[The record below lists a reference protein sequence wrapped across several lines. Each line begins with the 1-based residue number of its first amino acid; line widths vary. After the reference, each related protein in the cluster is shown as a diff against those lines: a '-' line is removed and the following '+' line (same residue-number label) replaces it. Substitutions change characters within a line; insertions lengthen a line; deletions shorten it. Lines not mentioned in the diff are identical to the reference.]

1 MGKYATKGTSEDGN
15 EIWLAN
21 DGKEYKTRAGAWKRS
36 KTLEEQEAVEGESN
50 GFVAEE
56 PTVEATVEPEVVV
69 EEAAS
74 PDTAWVTF
82 DDYDVED
89 TEPIPNLLKKI
100 RPASKPRGKMSKKE
114 IEAARATNTAILK
127 IGYRTG
133 DYALTKYRRMMLEDP
148 EATPIVHT
156 ETDYDWISNITE
168 EALAD
173 NGISIGMAVGPTQ
186 VAVVAN
192 GYWFGAPI
200 VRINAESDKSPFKG
214 ATGGRIGRLLE
225 RMPIIGKWLKSR
237 SQPEYTIN
245 DFGGP
250 SNENE
255 S

>member
-36 KTLEEQEAVEGESN
+36 KTLEEKEAVEAESN

-74 PDTAWVTF
+74 PDTAWVTY
-82 DDYDVED
+82 DDYDIED
-89 TEPIPNLLKKI
+89 TAEVIPSPLKKI
-100 RPASKPRGKMSKKE
+100 RPASKSRSKMTKKE

-225 RMPIIGKWLKSR
+225 RMPVVGKWIKNR
-237 SQPEYTIN
+237 RQPEMTIE
-245 DFGGP
+245 DFTGDV
-250 SNENE
+250 E
-255 S
+255 

>member
-1 MGKYATKGTSEDGN
+1 MGKYATKGTSPDG
-15 EIWLAN
+15 EEVWLAN

-36 KTLEEQEAVEGESN
+36 KTLEEKEAVETESN
-50 GFVAEE
+50 GFIVEE
-56 PTVEATVEPEVVV
+56 PKVEPTVEPEVVV
-69 EEAAS
+69 DETAI
-74 PDTAWVTF
+74 PDTSWVTF
-82 DDYDVED
+82 DDYDTDDNAEI
-89 TEPIPNLLKKI
+89 IPSQLKKI
-100 RPASKPRGKMSKKE
+100 RPASRSRGKMTKKE

-214 ATGGRIGRLLE
+214 VTGGRIGRLVE
-225 RMPIIGKWLKSR
+225 RLPIIGKWLKNR
-237 SQPEYTIN
+237 RVPEYTMD
-245 DFGGP
+245 DFTGDV
-250 SNENE
+250 E
-255 S
+255 

>member
-15 EIWLAN
+15 EVWLAN

-36 KTLEEQEAVEGESN
+36 KTLEEQEAVENESN

-74 PDTAWVTF
+74 PDTAWVTY
-82 DDYDVED
+82 DDYDIED
-89 TEPIPNLLKKI
+89 TAEVIPSPLKKI

-225 RMPIIGKWLKSR
+225 RMPVMGKWIKNR
-237 SQPEYTIN
+237 RQPEITIE
-245 DFGGP
+245 DFTGDV
-250 SNENE
+250 E
-255 S
+255 

>member
-1 MGKYATKGTSEDGN
+1 MGKYATKGSNDEG
-15 EIWLAN
+15 EEVWLAN

-36 KTLEEQEAVEGESN
+36 KTLEEKEAVETESN
-50 GFVAEE
+50 GFVVEE
-56 PTVEATVEPEVVV
+56 PKVEPTVEPEVVV
-69 EEAAS
+69 DETAT
-74 PDTAWVTF
+74 PDTSWVTY
-82 DDYDVED
+82 DDYDIED
-89 TEPIPNLLKKI
+89 TAEVIPSPLKKI
-100 RPASKPRGKMSKKE
+100 RPASRSRGKMTKKE

-148 EATPIVHT
+148 EATAIVHT

-214 ATGGRIGRLLE
+214 VTGGRIGRLVE
-225 RMPIIGKWLKSR
+225 RLPIIGKWVKSR
-237 SQPEYTIN
+237 RQPEYTMD
-245 DFGGP
+245 DFAGEQ
-250 SNENE
+250 NE
-255 S
+255 

>member
-36 KTLEEQEAVEGESN
+36 KTLEEKEAVEAESN

-74 PDTAWVTF
+74 PDTAWVTY
-82 DDYDVED
+82 DDYDIED
-89 TEPIPNLLKKI
+89 TAEVIPSPLKKI
-100 RPASKPRGKMSKKE
+100 RPASKPRGKMTKKE

-225 RMPIIGKWLKSR
+225 RMPVVGKWIKNR
-237 SQPEYTIN
+237 RQPEMTIE
-245 DFGGP
+245 DFTGDV
-250 SNENE
+250 E
-255 S
+255 

>member
-1 MGKYATKGTSEDGN
+1 MGQYATKGTNDDGD
-15 EIWLAN
+15 EIWLAS
-21 DGKEYKTRAGAWKRS
+21 DGRAYKTRAGAWKRS
-36 KTLEEQEAVEGESN
+36 KGLEEKEAIESESN
-50 GFVAEE
+50 GMVAEE
-56 PTVEATVEPEVVV
+56 PPVEVTVEPEVVV
-69 EEAAS
+69 DEAATS
-74 PDTAWVTF
+74 DTSWVTF
-82 DDYDVED
+82 ADYDGADEAED
-89 TEPIPNLLKKI
+89 IPAVLKKI
-100 RPASKPRGKMSKKE
+100 RPASKPRGKMTKKE

-148 EATPIVHT
+148 EATAIVHT

-214 ATGGRIGRLLE
+214 VNGGRIGRLLE
-225 RMPIIGKWLKSR
+225 RMPIIGKMIKKR
-237 SQPEYTIN
+237 RQPEYTIE
-245 DFGGP
+245 DFSGDV
-250 SNENE
+250 E
-255 S
+255 

>member
-1 MGKYATKGTSEDGN
+1 MGKYATKGTGEDGN

-36 KTLEEQEAVEGESN
+36 KTLEEQEAVENESN

-74 PDTAWVTF
+74 PDTSWVTF
-82 DDYDVED
+82 ADYDSED
-89 TEPIPNLLKKI
+89 EAEDIPAVLKKI

-148 EATPIVHT
+148 EATAIVHT

-225 RMPIIGKWLKSR
+225 RMPVVGKWIKNR
-237 SQPEYTIN
+237 RQPEITIE
-245 DFGGP
+245 DFTGDV
-250 SNENE
+250 E
-255 S
+255 

>member
-1 MGKYATKGTSEDGN
+1 MGQYATKGTNDDGD
-15 EIWLAN
+15 EIWLAS
-21 DGKEYKTRAGAWKRS
+21 DGREYKTRAGAWKRS
-36 KTLEEQEAVEGESN
+36 KGLEEKEAIESESN
-50 GFVAEE
+50 GMVAEE
-56 PTVEATVEPEVVV
+56 PPVEVTVEPEVVV
-69 EEAAS
+69 DEAATS
-74 PDTAWVTF
+74 DTSWGTF
-82 DDYDVED
+82 DDYDTGDVA
-89 TEPIPNLLKKI
+89 EPIPAVLKKI
-100 RPASKPRGKMSKKE
+100 RPASKPRGKMTKKE

-148 EATPIVHT
+148 EATAIVHT

-173 NGISIGMAVGPTQ
+173 HGLSIGMAVGPTQ

-225 RMPIIGKWLKSR
+225 RMPVVGKWIKNR
-237 SQPEYTIN
+237 RQPEMTIE
-245 DFGGP
+245 DFTGDV
-250 SNENE
+250 E
-255 S
+255 

>member
-36 KTLEEQEAVEGESN
+36 KTLEEQEAVENESN

-74 PDTAWVTF
+74 PDTAWVTY
-82 DDYDVED
+82 DDYDIED
-89 TEPIPNLLKKI
+89 TAEVIPSPLKKI
-100 RPASKPRGKMSKKE
+100 RPASKPRGKMTKKE

-148 EATPIVHT
+148 EATAIVHT

-225 RMPIIGKWLKSR
+225 RMPVVGKWIKNR
-237 SQPEYTIN
+237 RQPEMTIE
-245 DFGGP
+245 DFTGDV
-250 SNENE
+250 E
-255 S
+255 

>member
-15 EIWLAN
+15 EIWFAN

-74 PDTAWVTF
+74 PDTAWVTY
-82 DDYDVED
+82 DDYDIED
-89 TEPIPNLLKKI
+89 TAEVIPSPLKKI

-225 RMPIIGKWLKSR
+225 RMPVVGKWIKNR
-237 SQPEYTIN
+237 RQPEITIE
-245 DFGGP
+245 DFTGDV
-250 SNENE
+250 E
-255 S
+255 

>member
-1 MGKYATKGTSEDGN
+1 MGKYATKGTNDDG
-15 EIWLAN
+15 EEVWLAN

-36 KTLEEQEAVEGESN
+36 KTLEEKDAVETESN
-50 GFVAEE
+50 GFVVEE
-56 PTVEATVEPEVVV
+56 PPVEPTVEPEVVV
-69 EEAAS
+69 DETATT
-74 PDTAWVTF
+74 DTSWVTY
-82 DDYDVED
+82 DDYDIED
-89 TEPIPNLLKKI
+89 TADVFPSPLMII
-100 RPASKPRGKMSKKE
+100 RPAARSRGKMTKKE

-168 EALAD
+168 EALAE

-214 ATGGRIGRLLE
+214 VNGGRIGRLLE
-225 RMPIIGKWLKSR
+225 RMPIIGKWSKNRRL
-237 SQPEYTIN
+237 PEYTIDDFAGCEN
-245 DFGGP
+245 DA
-250 SNENE
+250 
-255 S
+255 

>member
-1 MGKYATKGTSEDGN
+1 MGKYATKGTSDEG
-15 EIWLAN
+15 EEVWLAN

-36 KTLEEQEAVEGESN
+36 KTLEEKEAVETESN
-50 GFVAEE
+50 GFIVEE
-56 PTVEATVEPEVVV
+56 PKVEPTVEPEVVV
-69 EEAAS
+69 DETAT
-74 PDTAWVTF
+74 PDTSWVTY
-82 DDYDVED
+82 DDYDIED
-89 TEPIPNLLKKI
+89 TAEVIPSPLKKI
-100 RPASKPRGKMSKKE
+100 RPASRSRGKMTKKE

-214 ATGGRIGRLLE
+214 VTGGRIGRLVE
-225 RMPIIGKWLKSR
+225 RLPIIGKWIKSR
-237 SQPEYTIN
+237 RQPEYTID
-245 DFGGP
+245 DFAGDV
-250 SNENE
+250 E
-255 S
+255 

>member
-1 MGKYATKGTSEDGN
+1 MGKYATKGTSDEGH
-15 EIWLAN
+15 EVWLAN

-36 KTLEEQEAVEGESN
+36 KTLEEKEAVEAESN
-50 GFVAEE
+50 GFVVEE
-56 PTVEATVEPEVVV
+56 PPVEPMVEPEVVV
-69 EEAAS
+69 DETAS
-74 PDTAWVTF
+74 PDTSWVTY
-82 DDYDVED
+82 DDYDIED
-89 TEPIPNLLKKI
+89 TAEVIPSPLKKI
-100 RPASKPRGKMSKKE
+100 RPASRSRGKMSKKE

-133 DYALTKYRRMMLEDP
+133 DYGLTKYRRMMLEDP

-186 VAVVAN
+186 VALVAN

-225 RMPIIGKWLKSR
+225 RMPVVGKWIKNR
-237 SQPEYTIN
+237 RQPEMTIE
-245 DFGGP
+245 DFTGGV
-250 SNENE
+250 E
-255 S
+255 

>member
-36 KTLEEQEAVEGESN
+36 KTLEEQEAVENESN

-74 PDTAWVTF
+74 PDTAWVTY
-82 DDYDVED
+82 DDYDIED
-89 TEPIPNLLKKI
+89 TAEVIPSPLKKI

-148 EATPIVHT
+148 EATAIVHT

-225 RMPIIGKWLKSR
+225 RMPVVGKWIKNR
-237 SQPEYTIN
+237 RQPEMTIE
-245 DFGGP
+245 DFTGDV
-250 SNENE
+250 E
-255 S
+255 

>member
-36 KTLEEQEAVEGESN
+36 KTLEEKEAVEAESN

-74 PDTAWVTF
+74 PDTAWVTY
-82 DDYDVED
+82 DDYDIED
-89 TEPIPNLLKKI
+89 TAEVIPSPLKKI
-100 RPASKPRGKMSKKE
+100 RPASKPRGKMTKKE

-148 EATPIVHT
+148 EATAIVHT

-225 RMPIIGKWLKSR
+225 RMPVVGKWIKNR
-237 SQPEYTIN
+237 RQPEMTIE
-245 DFGGP
+245 DFTGDV
-250 SNENE
+250 E
-255 S
+255 

>member
-36 KTLEEQEAVEGESN
+36 KTLEEKEAVEAESN

-74 PDTAWVTF
+74 PDTAWVTY
-82 DDYDVED
+82 DDYDIED
-89 TEPIPNLLKKI
+89 TAEVIPSPLKKI
-100 RPASKPRGKMSKKE
+100 RPASKPRGKMTKKE

-148 EATPIVHT
+148 EATAIVHT

-225 RMPIIGKWLKSR
+225 RMPVVGKWIKNR
-237 SQPEYTIN
+237 RQPEITIE
-245 DFGGP
+245 DFTGEQ
-250 SNENE
+250 NE
-255 S
+255 

>member
-36 KTLEEQEAVEGESN
+36 KTLEEKEAVEAESN

-74 PDTAWVTF
+74 PDTAWVTY
-82 DDYDVED
+82 DDYDIED
-89 TEPIPNLLKKI
+89 TAEVIPSPLKKI

-148 EATPIVHT
+148 EATAIVHT

-225 RMPIIGKWLKSR
+225 RMPVVGKWIKNR
-237 SQPEYTIN
+237 RQPEMTIE
-245 DFGGP
+245 DFTGDV
-250 SNENE
+250 E
-255 S
+255 

>member
-1 MGKYATKGTSEDGN
+1 MGKYATKGTSDEGD
-15 EIWLAN
+15 EVWLAN

-36 KTLEEQEAVEGESN
+36 KTLEEKEAVETESN
-50 GFVAEE
+50 GFVVEE
-56 PTVEATVEPEVVV
+56 PKVEPTVEPEVVV
-69 EEAAS
+69 DETAT
-74 PDTAWVTF
+74 PDTSWVTY
-82 DDYDVED
+82 DDYDIED
-89 TEPIPNLLKKI
+89 TAEVIPSPLKKI
-100 RPASKPRGKMSKKE
+100 RPASRSRGKMTKKE

-148 EATPIVHT
+148 EATAIVHT

-214 ATGGRIGRLLE
+214 VTGGRIGRLVE
-225 RMPIIGKWLKSR
+225 RLPVIGKWIKNR
-237 SQPEYTIN
+237 RQPEYTIE
-245 DFGGP
+245 DFSGDA
-250 SNENE
+250 E
-255 S
+255 

>member
-1 MGKYATKGTSEDGN
+1 MGKYATKGTSDEGD
-15 EIWLAN
+15 EVWLAN

-36 KTLEEQEAVEGESN
+36 KTLEEKEAVETESN
-50 GFVAEE
+50 GFIVEE
-56 PTVEATVEPEVVV
+56 PKVEPTVEPEVVV
-69 EEAAS
+69 DETAT
-74 PDTAWVTF
+74 PDTSWVTY
-82 DDYDVED
+82 DDYDIED
-89 TEPIPNLLKKI
+89 TAEVIPSPLKKI
-100 RPASKPRGKMSKKE
+100 RPASRSRGKMTKKE

-148 EATPIVHT
+148 EATAIVHT

-214 ATGGRIGRLLE
+214 VTGGRIGRLVE
-225 RMPIIGKWLKSR
+225 RLPIIGKWVKSR
-237 SQPEYTIN
+237 RQPEYTMD
-245 DFGGP
+245 DFAGEQ
-250 SNENE
+250 NE
-255 S
+255 

>member
-15 EIWLAN
+15 EVWLAN

-36 KTLEEQEAVEGESN
+36 KTLEEQEAVENESN

-69 EEAAS
+69 DETAS
-74 PDTAWVTF
+74 PDTAWVTY
-82 DDYDVED
+82 DDYDIED
-89 TEPIPNLLKKI
+89 TAEVIPSPLKKI

-225 RMPIIGKWLKSR
+225 RMPVMGKWIKNR
-237 SQPEYTIN
+237 RQPEITIE
-245 DFGGP
+245 DFTGDV
-250 SNENE
+250 E
-255 S
+255 

>member
-15 EIWLAN
+15 EVWLSN

>member
-1 MGKYATKGTSEDGN
+1 MGKYATKGTNDDG
-15 EIWLAN
+15 EEVWLAN

-36 KTLEEQEAVEGESN
+36 KTLEEKDAVETESN
-50 GFVAEE
+50 GFVVEE
-56 PTVEATVEPEVVV
+56 PPVEPTVEPEVVV
-69 EEAAS
+69 DETATT
-74 PDTAWVTF
+74 DTSWVTY
-82 DDYDVED
+82 DDYDIED
-89 TEPIPNLLKKI
+89 TAEVIPSPLKKI
-100 RPASKPRGKMSKKE
+100 RPASRSRGKMTKKE

-168 EALAD
+168 EALAE

-214 ATGGRIGRLLE
+214 VNGGRIGRLLE
-225 RMPIIGKWLKSR
+225 RMPIIGKMIKKR
-237 SQPEYTIN
+237 RQPEMTIE
-245 DFGGP
+245 DFTGDI
-250 SNENE
+250 E
-255 S
+255 

>member
-36 KTLEEQEAVEGESN
+36 KTLEEQEAVENESN

-74 PDTAWVTF
+74 PDTAWVTY
-82 DDYDVED
+82 DDYDIED
-89 TEPIPNLLKKI
+89 TAEVIPSPLKKI
-100 RPASKPRGKMSKKE
+100 RPASKPRGKMTKKE

-148 EATPIVHT
+148 EATAIVHT

-214 ATGGRIGRLLE
+214 VNGGRIGRLVE
-225 RMPIIGKWLKSR
+225 RLPIIGRWLKNR
-237 SQPEYTIN
+237 RVPEYTID
-245 DFGGP
+245 DFAGEQ
-250 SNENE
+250 NE
-255 S
+255 

>member
-36 KTLEEQEAVEGESN
+36 KTLEEQEAVENESN

-74 PDTAWVTF
+74 PDTSWVTF

-89 TEPIPNLLKKI
+89 TEPIPAVLKKI

-148 EATPIVHT
+148 EATAIVHT

-225 RMPIIGKWLKSR
+225 RMPVVGKWIKNR
-237 SQPEYTIN
+237 RQPEITIE
-245 DFGGP
+245 DFTGDV
-250 SNENE
+250 E
-255 S
+255 

>member
-15 EIWLAN
+15 EVWLAN

-36 KTLEEQEAVEGESN
+36 KTLEEQAAVENESN

-56 PTVEATVEPEVVV
+56 PTFEATVEPEVVV
-69 EEAAS
+69 DETAS
-74 PDTAWVTF
+74 PDTAWVTY
-82 DDYDVED
+82 DDYDIED
-89 TEPIPNLLKKI
+89 TAEVIPSPLKKI

-225 RMPIIGKWLKSR
+225 RMPVMGKWIKNR
-237 SQPEYTIN
+237 RQPEITIE
-245 DFGGP
+245 DFTGDV
-250 SNENE
+250 E
-255 S
+255 

>member
-15 EIWLAN
+15 EVWLAN

-36 KTLEEQEAVEGESN
+36 KTLEEQEAVENEPN

-69 EEAAS
+69 DETAS
-74 PDTAWVTF
+74 PDTAWVTY
-82 DDYDVED
+82 DDYDIED
-89 TEPIPNLLKKI
+89 TAEVIPSPLKKI

-225 RMPIIGKWLKSR
+225 RMPVMGKWIKNR
-237 SQPEYTIN
+237 RQPEITIE
-245 DFGGP
+245 DFTGDV
-250 SNENE
+250 E
-255 S
+255 

>member
-36 KTLEEQEAVEGESN
+36 KTLEEKEAVEAESN

-74 PDTAWVTF
+74 PDTAWVTY
-82 DDYDVED
+82 DDYDIED
-89 TEPIPNLLKKI
+89 TAEVIPSPLKKI
-100 RPASKPRGKMSKKE
+100 RPASKPRGKMTKKE

-148 EATPIVHT
+148 EATAIVHT

-225 RMPIIGKWLKSR
+225 RMPVVGKWIKNR
-237 SQPEYTIN
+237 RQPEITIE
-245 DFGGP
+245 DFTGDV
-250 SNENE
+250 E
-255 S
+255 

>member
-15 EIWLAN
+15 EMWLAN

-36 KTLEEQEAVEGESN
+36 KTLEEQEAVENESN

-74 PDTAWVTF
+74 PDTAWVTY
-82 DDYDVED
+82 DDYDIED
-89 TEPIPNLLKKI
+89 TAEVIPSPLKKI

-225 RMPIIGKWLKSR
+225 RMPVVGKWIKNR
-237 SQPEYTIN
+237 RQPEMTIE
-245 DFGGP
+245 DFTGDV
-250 SNENE
+250 E
-255 S
+255 

>member
-1 MGKYATKGTSEDGN
+1 MGKYATKGPSEDGN
-15 EIWLAN
+15 EVWLAN

-36 KTLEEQEAVEGESN
+36 KTLEEQEAVENESN

-56 PTVEATVEPEVVV
+56 PTVEATVAPEVVV
-69 EEAAS
+69 DETAS
-74 PDTAWVTF
+74 PDTAWVTY
-82 DDYDVED
+82 DDYDIED
-89 TEPIPNLLKKI
+89 TAEVIPSPLKKI

-225 RMPIIGKWLKSR
+225 RMPVMGKWIKNR
-237 SQPEYTIN
+237 RQPEITIE
-245 DFGGP
+245 DFTGDV
-250 SNENE
+250 E
-255 S
+255 

>member
-36 KTLEEQEAVEGESN
+36 KTLEEKEAVEAESN

-56 PTVEATVEPEVVV
+56 PTGEATVEPEVVV

-74 PDTAWVTF
+74 PDTAWVTY
-82 DDYDVED
+82 DDYDIED
-89 TEPIPNLLKKI
+89 TAEVIPSPLKKI

-148 EATPIVHT
+148 EATAIVHT

-225 RMPIIGKWLKSR
+225 RMPIIGKMIKNR
-237 SQPEYTIN
+237 RQPEMTIE
-245 DFGGP
+245 DFTGDV
-250 SNENE
+250 E
-255 S
+255 